1 MSLKEDWLFNIKIHY
16 IWTIFSSILFLWPII
31 TLFYKLYWLDIQW
44 IILLTAIF
52 TVFSTVFEIPT
63 STLWDSIWRRIILRL
78 SVISSMVPLLIYF
91 FFPTIAMFYVAI
103 IFSSLWSALWS
114 GTGHA
119 KLQEDLEASGK
130 EKEFWKIIGRLIALS
145 NIWKLCTPLIIYFI
159 LKYFNNEGYH
169 ILAGLD
175 ILFWSIAVFFVFQ
188 FREVQDINL
197 VKWKTIKEFFR
208 IQKTIFKKW
217 FTFISSTKNLI
228 YLLILMILWNDLGYL
243 SKILLPSLVE
253 SWVEDFLTSYIVWL
267 SILAWILWNL
277 LPDKIANK
285 IWWNKLFIIIIW
297 CNAFLHFLAFYFIEY
312 QIALVTTFIFICFII
327 WLYWPSW
334 NHMLIN
340 FSNIK
345 EKATVRSLFFIIIG
359 SFEALFLYISSFFEI
374 KEVLFIL
381 SIIIFSWYIIWL
393 KLLFKNNEK

>member
-1 MSLKEDWLFNIKIHY
+1 MSLKEDLLFNIKIHY

-228 YLLILMILWNDLGYL
+228 YLLILMIIWNDLGYL
-243 SKILLPSLVE
+243 
-253 SWVEDFLTSYIVWL
+253 
-267 SILAWILWNL
+267 
-277 LPDKIANK
+277 
-285 IWWNKLFIIIIW
+285 
-297 CNAFLHFLAFYFIEY
+297 
-312 QIALVTTFIFICFII
+312 
-327 WLYWPSW
+327 
-334 NHMLIN
+334 
-340 FSNIK
+340 
-345 EKATVRSLFFIIIG
+345 
-359 SFEALFLYISSFFEI
+359 
-374 KEVLFIL
+374 
-381 SIIIFSWYIIWL
+381 
-393 KLLFKNNEK
+393 